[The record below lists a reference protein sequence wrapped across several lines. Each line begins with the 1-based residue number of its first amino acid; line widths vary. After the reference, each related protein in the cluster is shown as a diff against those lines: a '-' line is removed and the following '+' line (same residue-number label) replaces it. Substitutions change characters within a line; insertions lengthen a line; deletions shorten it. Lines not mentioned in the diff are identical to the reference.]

1 MEIDVEF
8 IWVMEIDVEFIW
20 VMDID
25 GKFYIGTG
33 NRWCVLYG
41 SWI

>member
-8 IWVMEIDVEFIW
+8 IWVMEIDGEFIW

-25 GKFYIGTG
+25 GKFYIGNG
-33 NRWCVLYG
+33 NRW
-41 SWI
+41 

>member
-8 IWVMEIDVEFIW
+8 IGVMEIDGEFIW

-25 GKFYIGTG
+25 CKFYIGNG
-33 NRWCVLYG
+33 NRW
-41 SWI
+41 

>member
-8 IWVMEIDVEFIW
+8 IGVMEIDGEFIW

-25 GKFYIGTG
+25 GKFYIGNG
-33 NRWCVLYG
+33 NRW
-41 SWI
+41 

>member
-25 GKFYIGTG
+25 GKFYIGNG
-33 NRWCVLYG
+33 NRW
-41 SWI
+41 